1 MSIELDDLFGTE
13 PIKANCQETLVSC
26 PAPGVY
32 FDVPATIYH
41 SWPAISSSLL
51 KSYASLPSTAR
62 IPYVAGDDANI
73 GSGIHAFSLQGQSG
87 LDDECFILPMSCEGK
102 SNSAVEERE
111 KHQDLN
117 PGKVLLPPVYGPKK
131 IPTMDVLQGV
141 DDSLHAHLKIGPVI
155 RESQK
160 EVSLVWI
167 DEVSECTCKARL
179 DIWDGQII
187 WDLKKCRSINSF
199 QWQIKD
205 LFYGLQA
212 GHYFNGAVACG
223 LNPVAF
229 GFVPCEAFPPY
240 QVACGYVDPEKLEI
254 ERENARRIIG
264 LVKQSQ
270 MTGVWPNFPIPSHVY
285 DLDDITPDDLVTVY

>member
-1 MSIELDDLFGTE
+1 MSIELDDLFGTYPVNYKE
-13 PIKANCQETLVSC
+13 IHSSC

-32 FDVPATIYH
+32 HSIPSSEYH
-41 SWPAISSSLL
+41 KWAAISSSLL
-51 KSYASLPSTAR
+51 KAYAALPSTAR
-62 IPYVAGDDANI
+62 TPFIAGDDANV
-73 GSGIHAFSLQGQSG
+73 GSGIHALSLQGQTG
-87 LDDECFILPMSCEGK
+87 LDTECFILSSDCEGK
-102 SNSAVEERE
+102 SAKAMQIRAAEMDR
-111 KHQDLN
+111 N
-117 PGKVLLPPVYGPKK
+117 PGKVALPPTYGPMK
-131 IPTMDVLQGV
+131 IPVMDVLEGV
-141 DDSLHAHLKIGPVI
+141 DDSLNLHPKIGPII

-167 DEVSECTCKARL
+167 DEASGCTCKARL

-205 LFYGLQA
+205 LFYGIQA
-212 GHYFNGAVACG
+212 GHYFNGAMACG

-240 QVACGYVDPEKLEI
+240 QVACGYVDPEKLEM

-270 MTGVWPNFPIPSHVY
+270 VSDIWPNYPIPAHVY
-285 DLDDITPDDLVTVY
+285 DLGDITPDDLVQLY